1 MAKKQEI
8 IITDLIQE
16 KIDILEKNLKHKYK
30 DVTDFDYSQIS
41 KTFVLNNGWTESMTL
56 TEVIIDCAKFMA
68 VRLAYGM
75 NR

>member
-8 IITDLIQE
+8 IITDLVQE
-16 KIDILEKNLKHKYK
+16 KIDILEKNLRHKYK
-30 DVTDFDYSQIS
+30 NVTDFDYNQIA
-41 KTFVLNNGWTESMTL
+41 KMFVLNNGWTESMTL
-56 TEVIIDCAKFMA
+56 AEVINDCTKFMA

>member
-8 IITDLIQE
+8 IITDWNQE
-16 KIDILEKNLKHKYK
+16 KIDILEKNLKHKFK
-30 DVTDFDYSQIS
+30 DVTDFDYNQIA

-56 TEVIIDCAKFMA
+56 TEVINDCVKFMA

-75 NR
+75 NK